1 MKTLTQ
7 LGLAIVLIL
16 TLVGAIGPRE
26 VLPRWANSVHAAP
39 FPQDVDCYV
48 LNQEGVALYYQARYP
63 EALSAF
69 QDALACYR
77 DVGDRVGESTTLN
90 NIGLVYHS
98 LGQHEEAL
106 DYYQQALAILR
117 ESGDRAGEGTTLNNI
132 GYAHY
137 SLGQYE
143 EALEHCEQALAIQRE
158 AGDRDGEAATLN
170 NIGLAYNGLGR
181 YEEALECYK
190 GTLTIVQET
199 GNQGG
204 EGVTLNN
211 IGGVYERLGRYE
223 EALDYYRQALA
234 IRREIGDR
242 AGEGS
247 TLNNIG
253 LACYGLGRYE
263 EALSYYQQA
272 LAIWQEISN
281 RAGEGTTLN
290 NIGLAYNGLG
300 QYEEALSYYERARAI
315 QQEIGDQVGEGT
327 TLHNIGSFYRNLR
340 RYEEALNY
348 YEQALAIAQE
358 ICDRNG
364 EAATLNNIGLAYD
377 GLGQYEEALTYFEQ
391 ALVIQRDIGARTGEG
406 ATLSNI
412 GSIYHSLG
420 RYEEALDYYEQAL
433 TILQEIGNRAREGTT
448 LGNIGRVYDDLE
460 RPEEA
465 LGYYEQAISLAEAMR
480 GEMRVEEFK
489 SSFTAEQAYLYNGII
504 DLLDRMERPA
514 KAFDYVQRSKARTL
528 LDQLSNVRVDPLS
541 TEDARLVEEEET
553 LRGEIQALDARLREE
568 WAKPPE
574 QRSEEAIGALTA
586 QLAEKR
592 DAYEEL
598 LLRLKLENPEYA
610 SLVTVNTLSL
620 TDIQALLTDTTLVEY
635 YVLPE
640 RTLAF
645 VVTGDGFHIVP
656 ISVTRE
662 TLVENVQ
669 TLYAFPSLEGV
680 PPTLQ
685 TLYQD
690 LFAPVTPY
698 IHTDLVGIAPH
709 GELHYVPFA
718 ALHDGERYLAEKHT
732 LFYIPSASVLPFA
745 LDKRKPTVAPPLVL
759 GDPDGSLPNARQE
772 AQAIAELYGVTAH
785 VGEEAQEHLLWE
797 QGPDTGILHLSTHG
811 FYDARS
817 PLFSYVLL
825 TSGAGEDGRLDV
837 YEIYNRGLDLQNA
850 DLVVLSACQTSR
862 GELSRGD
869 EIVSLNRA
877 LIYAGTPSVMTSLWS
892 VDDVSTRE
900 LMERFYTHL
909 QEGMSKAGALR
920 AAQMELVA
928 EGTYAHPYYWA
939 AFGVTGDPGEG
950 EHVLPEMM
958 ATATPEAT
966 PTPEGGCGDTCPAAA
981 LPLALVVLA
990 GVRRRKRERS
1000 NS

>member
-7 LGLAIVLIL
+7 LGLAIALIL
-16 TLVGAIGPRE
+16 TLAGTIGPRE

-39 FPQDVDCYV
+39 SPQDIDCYT
-48 LNQEGVALYYQARYP
+48 LDQEGVALYNQARYP
-63 EALSAF
+63 EALSTF
-69 QDALACYR
+69 QDALTCYR
-77 DVGDRVGESTTLN
+77 DIGDRVGESTTLN

-98 LGQHEEAL
+98 LEQHEEAL
-106 DYYQQALAILR
+106 DYYQQALAIQQ
-117 ESGDRAGEGTTLNNI
+117 EAGDRAGEGTTLSNI

-158 AGDRDGEAATLN
+158 VGDRDGEAAALN

-181 YEEALECYK
+181 YEEALKCYK
-190 GTLTIVQET
+190 GTLTIVRET

-242 AGEGS
+242 AGEG
-247 TLNNIG
+247 TALNNIG

-263 EALSYYQQA
+263 EALSYHQQT
-272 LAIWQEISN
+272 LAIWREIGN

-290 NIGLAYNGLG
+290 NIGLVYDGLG
-300 QYEEALSYYERARAI
+300 QYEEALSYYERALAI
-315 QQEIGDQVGEGT
+315 QQEIGDQVGEGI

-358 ICDRNG
+358 IGDRDG

-406 ATLSNI
+406 AALSNI
-412 GSIYHSLG
+412 GSIYHNLG

-465 LGYYEQAISLAEAMR
+465 LGYYEQAISLVEAMR

-489 SSFTAEQAYLYNGII
+489 SSFTAEQAYLYDGII
-504 DLLDRMERPA
+504 DLLDRMECPTE
-514 KAFDYVQRSKARTL
+514 AFDYVQRSKARTL
-528 LDQLSNVRVDPLS
+528 LDQLGNVRVNPLTADDP
-541 TEDARLVEEEET
+541 RLIEEEKA
-553 LRGEIQALDARLREE
+553 LRSEIQALDARLREE
-568 WAKPPE
+568 WAKPTE
-574 QRSEEAIGALTA
+574 QRSEDAIHTLMA
-586 QLAEKR
+586 QLEEKR
-592 DAYEEL
+592 NAYAEL
-598 LLRLKLENPEYA
+598 LMRLKLENPEYA
-610 SLVTVNTLSL
+610 SLVTVNTLPL
-620 TDIQALLTDTTLVEY
+620 IDTQALLTDTTLVEY

-645 VVTGDGFHIVP
+645 VVTEGSFHTMS
-656 ISVTRE
+656 ISATQE
-662 TLVENVQ
+662 SLTENVQ
-669 TLYAFPSLEGV
+669 ALYAFPSLEGV
-680 PPTLQ
+680 PPTLKM
-685 TLYQD
+685 LYQD
-690 LFAPVTPY
+690 LVAPVEPY
-698 IHTDLVGIAPH
+698 IHTDLLVVAPH
-709 GELHYVPFA
+709 GILHYVPFA
-718 ALHDGERYLAEKHT
+718 ALHDGGRYLVKRYT
-732 LFYIPSASVLPFA
+732 LSYIPSASVLPFA
-745 LDKRKPTVAPPLVL
+745 VEKRKLSVASPLIL
-759 GDPDGSLPNARQE
+759 GDPDASLPNARQE

-785 VGEEAQEHLLWE
+785 VGEAAQERLLWE
-797 QGPDTGILHLSTHG
+797 QGTQAGILHLSTHG
-811 FYDARS
+811 FYNAHS
-817 PLFSYVLL
+817 PLFSHVVLAP
-825 TSGAGEDGRLDV
+825 GEEEDGQLDV

-850 DLVVLSACQTSR
+850 DLVALSACQTSQ

-869 EIVSLNRA
+869 EIVGLNRA

-909 QEGMSKAGALR
+909 REGMSKAGALR
-920 AAQMELVA
+920 AAQMELIA

-939 AFGVTGDPGEG
+939 AFGITGDPGKG
-950 EHVLPEMM
+950 EHALPEMM
-958 ATATPEAT
+958 ATATSEAT
-966 PTPEGGCGDTCPAAA
+966 PTPEGECGGICPAAA
-981 LPLALVVLA
+981 LPLALVVLV
-990 GVRRRKRERS
+990 GVKRRRR
-1000 NS
+1000 